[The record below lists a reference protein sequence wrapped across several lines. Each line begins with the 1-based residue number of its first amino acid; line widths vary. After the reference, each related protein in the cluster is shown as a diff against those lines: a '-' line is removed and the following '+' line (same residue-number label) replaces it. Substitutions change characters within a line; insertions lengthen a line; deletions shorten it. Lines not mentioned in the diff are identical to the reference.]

1 MTKKTKTITERA
13 HAILDNSTRYD
24 EDTRQ
29 AIANALK
36 NGTDDLR
43 ESVRRAERGETI
55 LDLAGEQAKYE
66 IAAQYIIDMYTVEGV
81 PNFITDAVGIALDVA
96 AATKRIN
103 IWQPDGSGGEEFSQR
118 GLAHLFMASQ
128 MLSLKPKHALDS
140 HAALAEHIAG
150 VLNHPLCP
158 VNLYDAIG
166 DEVATL
172 SRELDHDAPDHI
184 RRVLEAVATKE
195 SEAAH

>member
-13 HAILDNSTRYD
+13 QAIIRAERRYD
-24 EDTRQ
+24 EDTRR
-29 AIANALK
+29 AIANALAQ
-36 NGTDDLR
+36 GAADLK
-43 ESVRRAERGETI
+43 ECVSRAERGEII
-55 LDLAGEQAKYE
+55 LDISAEQAKYE

-81 PNFITDAVGIALDVA
+81 PNFLTDAVGIALDVA

-103 IWQPDGSGGEEFSQR
+103 IWQPDGSGGEELSQR
-118 GLAHLFMASQ
+118 GLAHLFMAST

-158 VNLYDAIG
+158 VDLYNAIG
-166 DEVATL
+166 DEVTTL
-172 SRELDHDAPDHI
+172 SNDLDHDAPDHI
-184 RRVLEAVATKE
+184 RRVLEAAAMKE
-195 SEAAH
+195 SKAAH